1 MLKAERQETAD
12 NLTSAQTAVPEC
24 ESGSLFGLGV
34 PSAADE
40 YERGNNTSL
49 EYSEEDARGQ
59 ETPVVFGS
67 RSRCSGNSPEDNV
80 HTEDFARWE
89 SCQDMA

>member
-49 EYSEEDARGQ
+49 E
-59 ETPVVFGS
+59 
-67 RSRCSGNSPEDNV
+67 
-80 HTEDFARWE
+80 
-89 SCQDMA
+89 